1 MNDDGESYPAVVS
14 SYAILGDVTEI
25 KVFIYYL
32 IKNIFVNFFINI
44 IFTVYFERFFCGIN
58 IYRYC

>member
-25 KVFIYYL
+25 KVFIYL
-32 IKNIFVNFFINI
+32 TKNILGHSFNNIFIFF
-44 IFTVYFERFFCGIN
+44 
-58 IYRYC
+58 

>member
-25 KVFIYYL
+25 KVFIYLNNKYSGQ
-32 IKNIFVNFFINI
+32 FF
-44 IFTVYFERFFCGIN
+44 
-58 IYRYC
+58 